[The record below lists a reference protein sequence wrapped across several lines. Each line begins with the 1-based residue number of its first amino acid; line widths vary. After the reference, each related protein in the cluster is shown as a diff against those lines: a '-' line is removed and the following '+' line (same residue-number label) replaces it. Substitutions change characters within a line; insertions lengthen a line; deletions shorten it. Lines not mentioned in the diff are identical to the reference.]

1 MFPLNRCSILFSS
14 HRLSLPKR
22 NASKIIPQSEW
33 NPFVFFARSKH
44 NGDIS
49 GPSVDK
55 TRLVKRVVA
64 GVLFSTTLGLAIY
77 GKQTRKKRLNEYL
90 EGCQRLPHDPDFT
103 SSVGSEFYR
112 CHECVFPAS
121 TVKSGTLKQCFR
133 HVTTCT
139 FHNERIILSKCQG
152 EPKTIMKLENFF

>member
-121 TVKSGTLKQCFR
+121 TVKSGTLKQLEEFIVNKDDVIVSSFPKSGFNNFLVKQR
-133 HVTTCT
+133 KIMT
-139 FHNERIILSKCQG
+139 F
-152 EPKTIMKLENFF
+152 